1 MRVSRVI
8 LSADNPLFQRAY
20 PVLMKLFC
28 QGVQSTSSK
37 QLMLGAGLS
46 ILTSPAGWP
55 VAIFRRLIHVGIVVG
70 LWWFLRKEVSALGV
84 APEVVLIVALMAV
97 LYKELYREVSELL
110 LYLLIL
116 VTGGGFLRWMCKG
129 YLSGSGFR
137 QLAMTRWPMESVV
150 GVMVNAIDREYRRQY
165 EYLMELYLESNDP
178 DCEAKLE
185 TALAT
190 YEDAK

>member
-1 MRVSRVI
+1 
-8 LSADNPLFQRAY
+8 
-20 PVLMKLFC
+20 MKLFC

-116 VTGGGFLRWMCKG
+116 VTGGG
-129 YLSGSGFR
+129 
-137 QLAMTRWPMESVV
+137 
-150 GVMVNAIDREYRRQY
+150 
-165 EYLMELYLESNDP
+165 
-178 DCEAKLE
+178 
-185 TALAT
+185 
-190 YEDAK
+190 